1 VSEKATKYVDLQGD
15 VEISYF
21 ERRESDGFRAAFDL
35 DQKELV
41 MTHQEV
47 WDVFKEMT
55 GVFALHDKSAREHP
69 WSVQDAVDELLFRI
83 AGLLEEKVN
92 ASDED

>member
-1 VSEKATKYVDLQGD
+1 MTSEEALKHVCLQAE
-15 VEISYF
+15 VETSYF
-21 ERRESDGFRAAFDL
+21 VRGSTNEL
-35 DQKELV
+35 DHAELV
-41 MTHQEV
+41 MTHEEV

-69 WSVQDAVDELLFRI
+69 WRAQDAVDELLFRI

-92 ASDED
+92 ASEED

>member
-1 VSEKATKYVDLQGD
+1 
-15 VEISYF
+15 
-21 ERRESDGFRAAFDL
+21 
-35 DQKELV
+35 
-41 MTHQEV
+41 MTHEEV

-69 WSVQDAVDELLFRI
+69 WRAQDAVDELLFRI

-92 ASDED
+92 ASEED